1 MILLYYMLIYRS
13 TGLNTHMEIR
23 EILTLLESVE
33 SGVSEGSLNEV
44 TQGVEHSEWA
54 DNVKDAY
61 YPAIVKIIKKRTED
75 GRHIKSQAV
84 ANGKLVGQYNM
95 NTGVG
100 TFTNPKKQGVA
111 EGSASELKLLIQQYE
126 DRVEDV
132 YGMVPGPR
140 QRRAIADRDALEAR
154 IEALPGGKA
163 ALAKWARSYNDAMD
177 ESVSEGV
184 KVVKSDY
191 DLDQMVLTFDIEGP
205 RPGYPL
211 QFTYWDYDEDFANAE
226 RKDVF
231 DQLQKQPWYAKLDHP
246 TRMEILDAAYRAIRG
261 LEPQEYRPTVDDEP
275 MDVGDQLDEQ
285 QTEEDPVARVEQLAR
300 ELQNR

>member
-1 MILLYYMLIYRS
+1 
-13 TGLNTHMEIR
+13 MEIR
-23 EILTLLESVE
+23 EILNLLESAE
-33 SGVSEGSLNEV
+33 SGVS
-44 TQGVEHSEWA
+44 
-54 DNVKDAY
+54 
-61 YPAIVKIIKKRTED
+61 
-75 GRHIKSQAV
+75 
-84 ANGKLVGQYNM
+84 
-95 NTGVG
+95 
-100 TFTNPKKQGVA
+100 

-132 YGMVPGPR
+132 CGMVPGPKQR
-140 QRRAIADRDALEAR
+140 QAIAARDALEAR

-163 ALAKWARSYNDAMD
+163 ALEKWAKAYNDGMD

-205 RPGYPL
+205 RPGKPL

-231 DQLQKQPWYAKLDHP
+231 DQLQKQPWYAGMDHP
-246 TRMEILDAAYRAIRG
+246 TKMEILDAAWRAIRG
-261 LEPQEYRPTVDDEP
+261 MEPSEYQPTVGDEP

-285 QTEEDPVARVEQLAR
+285 QVEEDPVARVERLAR
-300 ELQNR
+300 EIRDR